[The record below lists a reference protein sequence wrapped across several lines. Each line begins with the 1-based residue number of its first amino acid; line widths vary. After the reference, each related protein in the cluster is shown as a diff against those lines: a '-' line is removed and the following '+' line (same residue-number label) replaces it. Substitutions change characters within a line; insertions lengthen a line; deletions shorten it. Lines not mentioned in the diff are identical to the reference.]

1 MGEGGIM
8 SIPQA
13 GGGPI
18 TGRDELVTYIE
29 QGARALK
36 SFRIGT
42 EHEKFGFHTDDH
54 SPVPYEGPRGIRALL
69 EGLKRYGWQGL
80 YEGDTLVGLTQ
91 DGASVSLEPGGQ
103 VELSGAPLETIHDT
117 CREVHAHLD
126 QVRSVGEELGIGFLG
141 LGMSPKWTLS
151 ETPVMPKG
159 RYAIMRR
166 YMPKKGRLG
175 LDMMFRTCTV
185 QVNLDYSSEA
195 DMVKKLRVGLA
206 LQPIATALFANSPFT
221 EGKESGYLSY
231 RSEIWRDVD
240 PDRTGMLP
248 FAFKSG
254 MGFEAYV
261 DYALD
266 VPMYFLYRE
275 GRYLDVA
282 GQPFRAFLER
292 RIPGLEHVEPQIGDW
307 ADHLT
312 TLFPEVRVKRF
323 MEMRGADGGPW
334 RRLCALPALWVG
346 LLYDD
351 AALDAAW
358 RLVRDWTEEE
368 REALRREVPRY
379 ALKTEFRGQTVQHIA
394 KDVVR
399 IAKDGLKARARQ
411 SGFDADES
419 IFLDEIE
426 AIAESGITPAEEL
439 LARYRGPWKREI
451 DRVFIECAY

>member
-1 MGEGGIM
+1 M

-13 GGGPI
+13 GGEPI
-18 TGRDELVTYIE
+18 ESRDDLVAFLE
-29 QGARALK
+29 QGARPPED
-36 SFRIGT
+36 FRIGT

-54 SPVPYEGPRGIRALL
+54 SPVAYEGPRGIRALL
-69 EGLKRYGWQGL
+69 EGLMRFGWKGV
-80 YEGDTLVGLTQ
+80 YEGDTLVGLEQ

-126 QVRSVGEELGIGFLG
+126 QVRAVGEELGIGFLG
-141 LGMSPKWTLS
+141 LGMSPKWTLAA
-151 ETPVMPKG
+151 TPVMPKG

-166 YMPKKGRLG
+166 YMPKKGRHG

-185 QVNLDYSSEA
+185 QVNLDFSSEA
-195 DMVKKLRVGLA
+195 DMVKKMRVGLA
-206 LQPIATALFANSPFT
+206 LQPVATALFANSPFT
-221 EGKESGYLSY
+221 EGRENGYLSY

-248 FAFKSG
+248 FVFADG

-266 VPMYFLYRE
+266 VPMYFVYRE

-282 GQPFRAFLER
+282 GHPFRAFLER
-292 RIPGLEHVEPQIGDW
+292 KIPGLEGVTPQIGDW

-312 TLFPEVRVKRF
+312 TLFPEVRLKRF

-346 LLYDD
+346 LLYDP
-351 AALDAAW
+351 AALEAAY
-358 RLVRDWTEEE
+358 RLIKGWTAEE
-368 REALRREVPRY
+368 REALRRDVPRH
-379 ALKTEFRGQTVQHIA
+379 ALKAPFRKGTVQNLA
-394 KDVVR
+394 RDVVR
-399 IAKDGLKARARQ
+399 LAKQGLKARARRD
-411 SGFDADES
+411 GLDADES

-426 AIAESGITPAEEL
+426 TIAETGITPAEDL
-439 LARYRGPWKREI
+439 LARFHGPWRGDIE
-451 DRVFIECAY
+451 RVFVECAY

>member
-1 MGEGGIM
+1 M

-18 TGRDELVTYIE
+18 QGRDDLVRFLE
-29 QGARALK
+29 QGSRPPQD
-36 SFRIGT
+36 FRIGT

-69 EGLKRYGWQGL
+69 EGLRRYGWQGL
-80 YEGDTLVGLTQ
+80 YESETLVGLAQ

-103 VELSGAPLETIHDT
+103 VELSGAPLETVHDT
-117 CREVHAHLD
+117 CREVHAHLE
-126 QVRSVGEELGIGFLG
+126 QVRAVGEELGIGFLG
-141 LGMSPKWTLS
+141 LGVSPKWTLA

-159 RYAIMRR
+159 RYAIMRG
-166 YMPKKGRLG
+166 YMPKKGRRG
-175 LDMMFRTCTV
+175 LDMMLRTCTV
-185 QVNLDYSSEA
+185 QVNLDFSSEA
-195 DMVKKLRVGLA
+195 DMVKKMRVGLA

-221 EGKESGYLSY
+221 EGKENGFLSY

-240 PDRTGMLP
+240 PERTGMLP
-248 FAFKSG
+248 FVFESG

-266 VPMYFLYRE
+266 VPMYFLYRD

-282 GQPFRAFLER
+282 GHPFRDFLER
-292 RIPGLEHVEPQIGDW
+292 KLPGLAHIEPQMSDW

-312 TLFPEVRVKRF
+312 TLFPEVRLKQF

-351 AALDAAW
+351 AALEAAY
-358 RLVRDWTEEE
+358 RLIKDWTREE
-368 REALRREVPRY
+368 RETLRREVPRR
-379 ALKTEFRGQTVQHIA
+379 ALKTTFRRRTVQDIA
-394 KDVVR
+394 RDVVR
-399 IAKDGLKARARQ
+399 IAQDGLKARARR
-411 SGFDADES
+411 SGLDADES

-426 AIAESGITPAEEL
+426 TIAATGITPAEDL
-439 LARYRGPWKREI
+439 LARFRGPWKGDIE
-451 DRVFIECAY
+451 RVFAECAY